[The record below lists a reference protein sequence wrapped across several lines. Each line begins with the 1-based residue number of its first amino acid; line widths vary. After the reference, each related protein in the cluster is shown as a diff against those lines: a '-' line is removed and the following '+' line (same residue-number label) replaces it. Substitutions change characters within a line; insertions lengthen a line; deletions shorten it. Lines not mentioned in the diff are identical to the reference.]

1 MKVILI
7 EDVPSLGETGELV
20 RVADGYG
27 RNYLI
32 PYGKAIKENVHNIK
46 IFEHQ
51 AKQLKDK
58 RDRIQ
63 RDAEKLSSRI
73 ETVSCTVAKPAGEED
88 KIFGSVTSMDIA
100 DSLKVEGIEI
110 DRKKIRLDDPIKT
123 LGIYSVPIK
132 LHPEVTAH
140 LKVWVVKA

>member
-58 RDRIQ
+58 KDRIQ

>member
-1 MKVILI
+1 MKVILM
-7 EDVPSLGETGELV
+7 EDIPSLGETGELV
-20 RVADGYG
+20 KVADGYG

-32 PYGKAIKENVHNIK
+32 PYGKAIKETAHNIK

-58 RDRIQ
+58 RDRIK
-63 RDAEKLSSRI
+63 RDAEKLSGRI
-73 ETVSCTVAKPAGEED
+73 ETVSCTVAKPAGEEE

-110 DRKKIRLDDPIKT
+110 DRKKILLADPIKT
-123 LGIYSVPIK
+123 LGIYHVPIK

>member
-58 RDRIQ
+58 KDRIQ

-110 DRKKIRLDDPIKT
+110 DRKKILLGDPIKT

>member
-58 RDRIQ
+58 KDRIQ

-123 LGIYSVPIK
+123 LGIYNVPIK
-132 LHPEVTAH
+132 LHTEVTAH
-140 LKVWVVKA
+140 LKVWVVKT